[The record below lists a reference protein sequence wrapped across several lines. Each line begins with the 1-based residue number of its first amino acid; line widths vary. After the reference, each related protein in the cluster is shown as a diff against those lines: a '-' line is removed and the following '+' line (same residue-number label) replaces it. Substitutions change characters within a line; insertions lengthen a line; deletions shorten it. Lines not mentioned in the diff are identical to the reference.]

1 MLALKPELVAH
12 YELVV
17 GMETHAQLLTRS
29 KIFCRCATDYAG
41 APPNTRVC
49 PICLGMPGMLPVINR
64 AAVEATI
71 KSGLALNCEIAEI
84 ALFARKNYTYP
95 DLPKGYQISQF
106 ELPLC
111 QHGYLDI
118 ELPDG
123 STERIRIRRAHLEE
137 DTGRSVHEGIF
148 SLVDLNRAGVPLM
161 EIVTEADIH
170 SADAAYA
177 FLTKLRTILR
187 YLGVNS
193 GDMEK
198 GALRCEPNISVRT
211 LEQKARGE
219 YGTKVE
225 VKNLNSFRSVRAAI
239 AYEMARQIS
248 VIERGGKV
256 EQVNMGWDEV
266 NGRTVVQRSK
276 ESSHDYRYFPEPD
289 LPPLVISRAWVEE
302 IRLTL
307 PELPE
312 AKRTRYIEQWGLR
325 SIEAD
330 ILTSEALVADF
341 FERTVATY
349 GDGLGQPQR
358 AANWITGE
366 LFRLLYADGEGQDL
380 RQIAHVKVR
389 AEDLAALLKLV
400 DAKTINLNTAKKVL
414 EKMYASG
421 DDPHSIVAREGLA
434 MVSDLTVI
442 DEAIAAIFAESAGE
456 LVRYRAGEDKLFGF
470 FMGQVMRATKGKADP
485 NAARDRL
492 KELLDNG

>member
-1 MLALKPELVAH
+1 MLELKPDILSK
-12 YELVV
+12 YEVVV

-29 KIFCRCATDYAG
+29 KMFCSCATDYAG

-49 PICLGMPGMLPVINR
+49 PICLGMPGMLPVINH

-71 KSGLALNCEIAEI
+71 KSGLALNCEISETAV
-84 ALFARKNYTYP
+84 FARKNYTYP

-111 QHGYLDI
+111 QNGYLDI

-123 STERIRIRRAHLEE
+123 TQERIRIRRAHLEE

-211 LEQKARGE
+211 MEQKARGE

-239 AYEMARQIS
+239 DYEMRRQIAVLES
-248 VIERGGKV
+248 GGTV
-256 EQVNMGWDEV
+256 EQVNMG
-266 NGRTVVQRSK
+266 
-276 ESSHDYRYFPEPD
+276 
-289 LPPLVISRAWVEE
+289 
-302 IRLTL
+302 
-307 PELPE
+307 
-312 AKRTRYIEQWGLR
+312 
-325 SIEAD
+325 
-330 ILTSEALVADF
+330 
-341 FERTVATY
+341 
-349 GDGLGQPQR
+349 
-358 AANWITGE
+358 
-366 LFRLLYADGEGQDL
+366 
-380 RQIAHVKVR
+380 
-389 AEDLAALLKLV
+389 
-400 DAKTINLNTAKKVL
+400 
-414 EKMYASG
+414 
-421 DDPHSIVAREGLA
+421 
-434 MVSDLTVI
+434 
-442 DEAIAAIFAESAGE
+442 
-456 LVRYRAGEDKLFGF
+456 
-470 FMGQVMRATKGKADP
+470 
-485 NAARDRL
+485 
-492 KELLDNG
+492 